1 MSING
6 TKIEILKC
14 LSNGDWWTT
23 PDVAEVCGLTLTNTS
38 ELLRRY
44 RSQSLVNR
52 ERNYDVP
59 RGYKYRITS
68 VGLERLEY
76 LCSDVVETSSAIADH
91 AGLSGAKKRVFDRW
105 VKQSLRR

>member
-1 MSING
+1 MNS
-6 TKIEILKC
+6 TKLDILKC
-14 LSNGDWWTT
+14 LSDGDWWTT
-23 PDVAEVCGLTLTNTS
+23 PAVAQECGLSLTNTS

-52 ERNYDVP
+52 QRNYDVP
-59 RGYKYRITS
+59 RGYLYRITD

-105 VKQSLRR
+105 VKQQLRG

>member
-1 MSING
+1 MNS
-6 TKIEILKC
+6 TKIDILKC
-14 LSNGDWWTT
+14 LSDGTWWTT
-23 PDVAEVCGLTLTNTS
+23 PEVAQECGLSLTNAS

-68 VGLERLEY
+68 VGLERLQY
-76 LCSDVVETSSAIADH
+76 LSSDVLETSSAIASH
-91 AGLSGAKKRVFDRW
+91 VGLSGEKKRVLDRW
-105 VKQSLRR
+105 VKQRLRS

>member
-1 MSING
+1 MNG
-6 TKIEILKC
+6 TKIDILKC
-14 LSNGDWWTT
+14 LSDGTWWTT
-23 PDVAEVCGLTLTNTS
+23 PETAQECGLSLTNTS

-105 VKQSLRR
+105 VKQQLRG

>member
-1 MSING
+1 MNT
-6 TKIEILKC
+6 TKIDILRC
-14 LSNGDWWTT
+14 LSDGDWWTT
-23 PDVAEVCGLTLTNTS
+23 PEVAQACGLSLTNTS

-59 RGYKYRITS
+59 RGYFYRITG

-76 LCSDVVETSSAIADH
+76 LRSDVMETSSAIASH
-91 AGLSGAKKRVFDRW
+91 VGLSGGKKRVLDHW
-105 VKQSLRR
+105 VKQQLRR

>member
-1 MSING
+1 MNE
-6 TKIEILKC
+6 TKVEILRC

-23 PDVAEVCGLTLTNTS
+23 PEIAEMCGLSLTNAS

-59 RGYKYRITS
+59 RGYFYRITG
-68 VGLERLEY
+68 VGLERLGY
-76 LCSDVVETSSAIADH
+76 LRSEVMETSSAIASH
-91 AGLSGAKKRVFDRW
+91 ASLSGEKKRVLDHW
-105 VKQSLRR
+105 VKQQLGR

>member
-1 MSING
+1 MNS
-6 TKIEILKC
+6 TKIDILKC
-14 LSNGDWWTT
+14 LSDGTWWTT
-23 PDVAEVCGLTLTNTS
+23 PEVAQECGLSLTNAS

-52 ERNYDVP
+52 ERNYYVP

-76 LCSDVVETSSAIADH
+76 LCSDVVETSSAIADL
-91 AGLSGAKKRVFDRW
+91 AGLSGKKKRAFDRW
-105 VKQSLRR
+105 VTQQLRR